1 MVQQSSIYGGVQ
13 LQLTPIVSKAHRYGV
28 QTRVLRLDFILEYEK
43 IKICI
48 HDLLGFAESLRFL
61 KRLK

>member
-1 MVQQSSIYGGVQ
+1 MQ
-13 LQLTPIVSKAHRYGV
+13 LAPIVSKAHRYGV
-28 QTRVLRLDFILEYEK
+28 QTRVLRLDFILKYEK